1 MNERIIFEEGQYL
14 VVDAFLVSPRENAV
28 TLRETVIDVYTG
40 RTGIRQIRGKS
51 MVRNM
56 LVIELLEDGDPLDLF
71 LDFGHEFKFL
81 MRDPIIQAG
90 KVFAPDV
97 KSVIH
102 IFPRSPWEQISM
114 EAFQALSDRLNFIAP

>member
-1 MNERIIFEEGQYL
+1 MTDWVIFEEGQYR

-28 TLRETVIDVYTG
+28 PLRETVIDVFTG

-51 MVRNM
+51 MVRNI
-56 LVIELLEDGDPLDLF
+56 LVVELLEDGDPLDLL

-81 MRDPIIQAG
+81 MRDPIIQGG

-97 KSVIH
+97 QSVIH
-102 IFPRSPWEQISM
+102 IFPRIPWEQISM
-114 EAFQALSDRLNFIAP
+114 EAFQALSDRLNFISP